1 VQISRVVFYAPSG
14 AEISLSDATATN
26 PGGSNPRG
34 EEPQR
39 VLESRSFLDNV
50 VILHLLL
57 SSSPFSFAFYHKKY
71 KSNVLSL

>member
-26 PGGSNPRG
+26 PGGSNPHG

-39 VLESRSFLDNV
+39 VLDSRSFLDYFASL
-50 VILHLLL
+50 VIQFT
-57 SSSPFSFAFYHKKY
+57 FSFAFYY
-71 KSNVLSL
+71 ENIYQMF